1 MIGASFD
8 VEITDTCNPEEIVL
22 KYDIKEGYTENTLN
36 KFSSLEEFQ
45 GIKRLNVF
53 RFDEDEGMLLP
64 VETEFDVENSKLC
77 AAVNETGTYCLM
89 DMEIW
94 LDNLDVEMPAENNV
108 PAPKPA
114 PKNDPDT
121 NSEWEPDHVNNPI
134 DIVFL
139 LQTSGRDEHNYKVEK
154 EEILPFCEAVY
165 SKYKDIRIFV
175 VGFGVSHAELIQSS
189 LPYYTNFSDFKK
201 AIDSISYDYTKNTCS
216 ISYPIRLLVEK
227 DLLREKADRFVYLTI
242 NSDYDSSG
250 IYDQWSI
257 KGHNIGIF
265 SQIDPQAYWYD
276 PDERADYIQ
285 RIEGNGGLYT
295 NIYYNETRFELLD
308 HLENNLSSPRPVYD
322 IYLPTKLKKIVL
334 DGELTPNGTTNSDT
348 DSLTDWEEI
357 DEEKIKVNSDNSI
370 ELPVFY
376 MADLVGH
383 LTKFNQNGDYNFLVN
398 DFYPRYYLPILSDPT
413 NEDTDDDGLN
423 DDVDEFPK
431 QNFTINLNNCI
442 EKIQNIEKYLK
453 DYLSEIGQ
461 DRNDYMDYCM
471 FLIRTQ
477 APKYTG
483 FKWFLTTGHTYVD
496 DKFVK
501 YLNVMDKTCL
511 EYFQKMD
518 AHPVYDVYGNKIDFL
533 HLIATLAGQYNRSAR
548 LFIDEDL
555 SGWLG
560 DLQSFIYDLK
570 KNTYGTNKDLK
581 ESALKLI
588 ATDETNFDSTD
599 MFADI
604 DAKNIS
610 YIYNSS
616 GLLSHTLEDYY
627 LKYTSKRFNLFIE
640 NSGGI
645 DDIKKKAPK
654 YTSQSLNPSHQ
665 FLTSN
670 ADAVTNKEK
679 LFDIYYNNYV
689 IDEHGNK
696 NYTLNL
702 PNIVSKEESDALV
715 YAFVTYIQNGK
726 EKENES

>member
-1 MIGASFD
+1 M
-8 VEITDTCNPEEIVL
+8 EITDTCNPEEIVL